1 MKNDVPLNI
10 VNQSILIFTCFFLSA
25 AKELSTW
32 LIWWQTNGREQDR
45 EKVGI
50 HWRTS
55 ARLTQLTKSAKFM
68 KLRHHVS
75 CWLL

>member
-1 MKNDVPLNI
+1 MENYIPLNI
-10 VNQSILIFTCFFLSA
+10 INQSILIFTCLFLSA

-32 LIWWQTNGREQDR
+32 LIWWQINGRERYQ
-45 EKVGI
+45 EKVEI

-68 KLRHHVS
+68 RLRLHVS
-75 CWLL
+75 C